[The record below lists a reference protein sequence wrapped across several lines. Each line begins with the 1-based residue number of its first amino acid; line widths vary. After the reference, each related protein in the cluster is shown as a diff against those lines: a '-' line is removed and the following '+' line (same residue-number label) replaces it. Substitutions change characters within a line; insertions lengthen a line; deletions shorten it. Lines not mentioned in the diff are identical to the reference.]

1 MNSANAHII
10 TKLLFESELKRK
22 EDMFTDIHSKQKS
35 LTGSLNFIYK
45 NEVYSI
51 SKKGKVNVLDKSLTP
66 SMKEALKYQ
75 DELVSDINF
84 VTRYLSLHASD
95 KKRELYNVLPPCSHE
110 ILRKHHV
117 REPSEIKPVKYSN
130 YETLA
135 DILQKRHLEKL
146 L

>member
-1 MNSANAHII
+1 MNSANAHTI

-22 EDMFTDIHSKQKS
+22 EKMFTNIHLKQRD

-51 SKKGKVNVLDKSLTP
+51 SKKDKVNVLDKSLIP

-75 DELVSDINF
+75 DELVSDIGF